1 MSSICPWPCL
11 ASMETVVPTAAKSS
25 DSGKSFAQA
34 LSCSGDL
41 QLTKLPPKI
50 VMGTSVRVKIS
61 QAEYEFGVAA
71 CKCNLH
77 GRVALHKGDPPL
89 TTLSLK
95 QKLSGLWP
103 DMHNWNLT
111 PLGKGFFDFNFSS
124 IEDMHRVWA
133 LRVVNMKP
141 GFLRFYCWTKDF
153 KPQAQMQTHAQIW
166 VRLMHLP
173 QEY

>member
-11 ASMETVVPTAAKSS
+11 ASVETVVPAAAKSS

-50 VMGTSVRVKIS
+50 VMGTSVHVKIS

-71 CKCNLH
+71 CKCSLH
-77 GRVALHKGDPPL
+77 GRVTLHKGDPPL

-103 DMHNWNLT
+103 DLHNWNLT
-111 PLGKGFFDFNFSS
+111 PLGKGFFEFNFSS
-124 IEDMHRVWA
+124 AEDMQRVWA

-141 GFLRFYCWTKDF
+141 GFLRFY
-153 KPQAQMQTHAQIW
+153 
-166 VRLMHLP
+166 R
-173 QEY
+173 